1 MPVACRQHQ
10 ARPLMQSR
18 LPEPGASPSSSK
30 QMTPNSHFSL
40 WGCSTAGTVPVWK
53 EECTAVTVMP
63 RPIWKL
69 LRDIRHFVR
78 INSLLAAEGGTSG
91 RPVSQGDVQEA
102 RKILLSQAGFPKN
115 LVALSSLPRFPGPQR
130 QKVLYQFSVANSC
143 VNNFD
148 AGFEIK
154 RLNVLKRSALLGIQ
168 LGSTRGNVEQLMVM
182 RTKRTLRNADFS
194 SQQTRTLP
202 SCYATGLAEPLDR
215 SSPPSVTTVSDLR
228 QGGGTS
234 VRKAD

>member
-53 EECTAVTVMP
+53 EECTAVTAMP

-102 RKILLSQAGFPKN
+102 RKIL
-115 LVALSSLPRFPGPQR
+115 
-130 QKVLYQFSVANSC
+130 LYQFSVANSC

-234 VRKAD
+234 VRKADFPW